1 MNHKAI
7 LPLMLLLIPVLT
19 LTKTKKNKN
28 LIIGDQAPTF
38 SLLDETGK
46 LRNPLTEFKNQK
58 IVLYFYPKDNTPG
71 CTKEACQL
79 RDAFDTYREHQIN
92 IFGLSYDSV
101 KAHAKFK
108 TKHNLPFTLLADTDH
123 AVAKLY
129 NANHNLLSFIYP
141 QRKTILINHGKIIAI
156 IEDVNLKTHTN
167 DILKLFAN

>member
-1 MNHKAI
+1 MNRKVI
-7 LPLMLLLIPVLT
+7 LALVLLLIPVLT
-19 LTKTKKNKN
+19 LTKAKKNKN
-28 LIIGDQAPTF
+28 LAIGDPAPAF

-46 LRNPLTEFKNQK
+46 LRSPLTEFKDQK

-79 RDAFDTYREHQIN
+79 RDAFDTYRDHQIN

-108 TKHNLPFTLLADTDH
+108 TKHHLPFTLLADTDH
-123 AVAKLY
+123 TVAKLY
-129 NANHNLLSFIYP
+129 NANQNLLSFIYP

-156 IEDVNLKTHTN
+156 ITDVNLNTHAN
-167 DILKLFAN
+167 DILKLFVS